1 VATITVAGKEISVW
15 CDMDTFGG
23 GWTVLQRRGDFGEEK
38 NFFLRNW
45 TEYKTGFGDPT
56 KDHWVGL
63 SYWNN
68 ITLTKPQQLLIELE
82 DWDGN
87 TTQVAVNNFII
98 GTEFYKFRIIYA
110 KIDGEFGESLPK
122 KGTKFSTVDSDND
135 AWSKNCAKR
144 FQGAWWYSACHN
156 SNLNGLYLEGE
167 HESFGNGVNWY
178 HWKGYHYSLKKTEMK
193 MRDMSQ
199 KVSLTSTSKIL
210 QDQYDTYDE
219 GDDLFANYESILAQY
234 AD

>member
-1 VATITVAGKEISVW
+1 
-15 CDMDTFGG
+15 
-23 GWTVLQRRGDFGEEK
+23 LQRRGDFGEEK